1 MYKMNTKGS
10 TIECLVNKK
19 ISVILKIN
27 EKVEGILVGFD
38 QFLNLVLDKSTLS
51 IGNEK
56 KIIGI
61 ALIRGS
67 NITSIEQY

>member
-67 NITSIEQY
+67 NMTSIEQY